1 MYFFITSKIDSLPS
15 AIELAMIQRQKLFT
29 KHRVPALIVT
39 RNFVRDLH
47 QNMKKIGYDDEF
59 QVNMYDYFQGTT
71 DYEGGNC

>member
-47 QNMKKIGYDDEF
+47 QNMKK
-59 QVNMYDYFQGTT
+59 NWL
-71 DYEGGNC
+71 

>member
-47 QNMKKIGYDDEF
+47 QNMKKLVMMMSFKWTCTIISK
-59 QVNMYDYFQGTT
+59 VPLIMR
-71 DYEGGNC
+71 GNR